1 MQCLLFSNNKY
12 NERMIVL
19 EDDKIENL
27 LIRLLEEM
35 AIVKSKLEALDDL
48 KTDSKTINIRVDKIE
63 AMNERHDHT
72 IKSLE
77 NRANKMEEFTRN
89 QMTDAKKTQ
98 TSAFISI
105 GIAVFSAVLSVI
117 SGLLF

>member
-1 MQCLLFSNNKY
+1 M
-12 NERMIVL
+12 
-19 EDDKIENL
+19 EDDKIESL

-35 AIVKSKLEALDDL
+35 AIVKSKLETLDDL

-89 QMTDAKKTQ
+89 NMADAKKQQ
-98 TSAFISI
+98 TSVFISI
-105 GIAVFSAVLSVI
+105 GMALLSAVLSIVI
-117 SGLLF
+117 GLL